1 MPWFETG
8 EPAEATFA
16 GDNLKI
22 SPWPAPNGPRIDT
35 RFRFNY
41 GQYLPAP
48 RPSHFFIRIKLESGP
63 DPTIYNATAKLLA
76 SSNTLLEGTTGIS
89 VDGLEVVF
97 QIELFEFPVVEP
109 FFGTSGIRYRL
120 ILKKSGFPDFV
131 WNQFYNR
138 VEDGGGIYVPLLQDK
153 KWGSSDPGQYSNF
166 DPLVFTYITITP
178 PYNIYEWWP
187 ISECMVFDVE
197 PEEGFCEC
205 NGVDS
210 YVLFNTFFPL
220 VATRFKME
228 FEIRR
233 TGADTQLVAFGYTGF
248 GSFFYGFN
256 DHHNFQWWNQTFF
269 LPDGLVLVDWNHVRI
284 EYDWSIPGGSY
295 SIWIDDVLQITQ
307 AGTFA
312 TWVWDEIG
320 RRGNLIAG
328 SFDIKNVKLWDG
340 TPGSPNLLIDV
351 PLTGDACAVA
361 PPTIKG
367 TTFNMM
373 LPSCP

>member
-1 MPWFETG
+1 LPWLADGAPPEYVWAWANK
-8 EPAEATFA
+8 EIPA
-16 GDNLKI
+16 
-22 SPWPAPNGPRIDT
+22 WPAPNGPRIDS

-41 GQYLPAP
+41 GEYLPAP
-48 RPSHFFIRIKLESGP
+48 RPSKFFVRFVTGIGVSEKI
-63 DPTIYNATAKLLA
+63 
-76 SSNTLLEGTTGIS
+76 SNGWVDLMAVSDTLLQGTIPANAEGYSITF
-89 VDGLEVVF
+89 E
-97 QIELFEFPVVEP
+97 IELFEDPVKEP
-109 FFGTSGIRYRL
+109 FFGKSGIRNQI
-120 ILKKSGFPDFV
+120 ILHRAGFPDLYWRQLGFA
-131 WNQFYNR
+131 
-138 VEDGGGIYVPLLQDK
+138 ESDGGVPFVTLKLRKEFTVIQQPFD
-153 KWGSSDPGQYSNF
+153 YTNY
-166 DPLVFTYITITP
+166 DPLIHTYVQTTFLAQLFEYFP
-178 PYNIYEWWP
+178 L
-187 ISECMVFDVE
+187 SECVVFPVT
-197 PEEGFCEC
+197 EEGFAEC

-228 FEIRR
+228 FDIRR

-307 AGTFA
+307 AGAFV

-320 RRGNLIAG
+320 RRGNIIAG
-328 SFDIKNVKLWDG
+328 AFDIKNAKLWDG

-351 PLTGDACAVA
+351 PLTGDACAVV